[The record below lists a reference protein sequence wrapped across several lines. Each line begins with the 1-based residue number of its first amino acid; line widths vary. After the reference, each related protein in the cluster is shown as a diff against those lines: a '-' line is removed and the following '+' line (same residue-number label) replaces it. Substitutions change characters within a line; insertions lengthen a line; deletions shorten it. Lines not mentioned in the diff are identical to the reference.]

1 MASTQGKQ
9 EQNKNKQ
16 VARQLFE
23 ALDRQVLI
31 TDQNNSM
38 ANGSYSLQQ
47 MLGLLKATG
56 LYDGFVEIS
65 VCLQDSFLLSS

>member
-31 TDQNNSM
+31 MDQNNRM
-38 ANGSYSLQQ
+38 ANGSYSLQ
-47 MLGLLKATG
+47 
-56 LYDGFVEIS
+56 
-65 VCLQDSFLLSS
+65 